1 MNKFNLREVCGE
13 AKRIGICAHVRPDG
27 DAVGSCL
34 ALYHYLKNAIQNVEI
49 KVFLET
55 VPSCFHGLDS
65 VGEID
70 NSFPDEEP
78 FDVFFVLDV
87 AKNEERIGGAY
98 KYAEKAKCLVNIDH
112 HISNAKG
119 SGDINYVLPEAA
131 ATCQVLYELMEKE
144 WMDVKVAEAL
154 YVGIIHDCGVFQYS
168 NTSPRTMEIA
178 ADLISYGFPF
188 HTLIEETFYEKTYLQ
203 NQLLGRALMESIRF
217 MDGRCIVSCVDRKTM
232 EFYEATSADLEGII
246 NQLRNT
252 KGVDCAVFMY
262 EISPMTFKVSLRSN
276 EKVDVSKVAG
286 FFGGGGHVRA
296 AGCTLNGTFH
306 DVINNVSA
314 QIEKWI
320 QD

>member
-1 MNKFNLREVCGE
+1 MEVCKG
-13 AKRIGICAHVRPDG
+13 ANRIGISAHIRPDG

-34 ALYHYLKNAIQNVEI
+34 ALYHYLKHCMPEAYV
-49 KVFLET
+49 KVFLEN
-55 VPSCFHGLDS
+55 PPACFSKMKGIEDIDS
-65 VGEID
+65 Q
-70 NSFPDEEP
+70 FPEQEP

-87 AKNEERIGGAY
+87 AKDQERLGEAT
-98 KYAEKAKCLVNIDH
+98 KYFEQAKKTVNIDH
-112 HISNAKG
+112 HISNARG
-119 SGDINYVLPEAA
+119 SGDVNYVLPEAA
-131 ATCQVLYELMEKE
+131 ATCQVLFELMDQQ
-144 WMDVKVAEAL
+144 WMNAKVAEAL

-168 NTSPRTMEIA
+168 NTTPRTLEVA
-178 ADLISYGFPF
+178 ANLVSYGFNF
-188 HTLIEETFYEKTYLQ
+188 SQLIEETFYEKTYLQ

-217 MDGRCIVSCVDRKTM
+217 MEGRCIVSCVDRKTM
-232 EFYEATSADLEGII
+232 EFYGATSADLDGIV

-276 EKVDVSKVAG
+276 EKLDVSKVAG

-320 QD
+320 Q

>member
-1 MNKFNLREVCGE
+1 MNKINLKEVCGK
-13 AKRIGICAHVRPDG
+13 ANRIGISAHVRPDG

-34 ALYHYLKNAIQNVEI
+34 ALCHYLKNMMPEAFVKI
-49 KVFLET
+49 FLET
-55 VPSCFHGLDS
+55 PPSSFAKMEGIQ
-65 VGEID
+65 EID
-70 NSFPDEEP
+70 SSFLEQDP

-87 AKNEERIGGAY
+87 AKDRLGEAT
-98 KYAEKAKCLVNIDH
+98 KYFQQAKVTVNIDH

-131 ATCQVLYELMEKE
+131 ATCQVLYELMEEE

-154 YVGIIHDCGVFQYS
+154 YTGIIHDCGVFQYS
-168 NTSPRTMEIA
+168 NTSPRTMEIGA
-178 ADLISYGFPF
+178 KLLSYGFHF
-188 HTLIEETFYEKTYLQ
+188 SALIEETFYEKTYLQ

-217 MDGRCIVSCVDRKTM
+217 MNGRCIVSCVDRKTM
-232 EFYEATSADLEGII
+232 EFYGAIPADLEGIV

-252 KGVDCAVFMY
+252 KDVDCAVFMY

-276 EKVDVSKVAG
+276 EKLDVSKVAT
-286 FFGGGGHVRA
+286 FFGGGGHMRA

-320 QD
+320 QN